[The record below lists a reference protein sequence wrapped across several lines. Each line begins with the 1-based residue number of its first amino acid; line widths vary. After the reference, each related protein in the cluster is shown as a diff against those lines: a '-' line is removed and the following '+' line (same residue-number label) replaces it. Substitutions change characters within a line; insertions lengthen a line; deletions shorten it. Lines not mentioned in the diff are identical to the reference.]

1 MYSRGQHPFYPIPSA
16 GVIQLF
22 SGSNCGCL
30 AAFPRNK
37 SRTNSS
43 LFFLL
48 DNFGWR
54 YFKSLCSLRTMK
66 YDYSWAMQL
75 AESFYLAVFVF
86 LSQGLLDHSFVNHCR
101 SGLFLYI
108 TDLSVSKQSNSFELE
123 TLEAKCNL
131 LNNFLTK
138 KDLPPHRH
146 LRIVANSLFIYSWQ
160 RLLFSSIGYT

>member
-1 MYSRGQHPFYPIPSA
+1 
-16 GVIQLF
+16 
-22 SGSNCGCL
+22 
-30 AAFPRNK
+30 
-37 SRTNSS
+37 
-43 LFFLL
+43 
-48 DNFGWR
+48 
-54 YFKSLCSLRTMK
+54 
-66 YDYSWAMQL
+66 MQL
-75 AESFYLAVFVF
+75 AETFYLVVFVF

-160 RLLFSSIGYT
+160 RLLFSSIGYTWKQSSWRISQTQLRNDCGMTSRMDVNFVMYCYWKQQDLTDFYLAWLSFCHIHNYRDRNLREKIQW